1 MEEGSVDLEN
11 VGVTSIFNL
20 LVTNYQ
26 HEFFPAGFILFR
38 HQATYL
44 PFPYSACLPYH
55 SVQSALSSNIPLRS
69 GLLRTTIF
77 TFLPPFNTASNKPK
91 LFNFNL
97 YHQYSS
103 ISILEPGR
111 HPVYGLLVMEEIPL
125 RSQHPPRPSRVESEV
140 SQRLQSS
147 SQPDVHGLDWLD
159 RLNAYILGD
168 LDDQYKGGDAV
179 FLKLPLMSSRKF
191 LVRSL
196 AFNSGKSEVASG
208 IKPAKNTVQ
217 TLHQTKFQ
225 LMQWCF
231 HLGLG

>member
-1 MEEGSVDLEN
+1 MKIRIKAGQMEEGSVDLEN

-38 HQATYL
+38 HQATFL
-44 PFPYSACLPYH
+44 PFPYTACLPYH

-69 GLLRTTIF
+69 GLLRTTTF
-77 TFLPPFNTASNKPK
+77 SFLPPFNTAINKTQTIQLQPI
-91 LFNFNL
+91 
-97 YHQYSS
+97 SP

-147 SQPDVHGLDWLD
+147 SQPDVHGLD
-159 RLNAYILGD
+159 
-168 LDDQYKGGDAV
+168 
-179 FLKLPLMSSRKF
+179 
-191 LVRSL
+191 
-196 AFNSGKSEVASG
+196 
-208 IKPAKNTVQ
+208 
-217 TLHQTKFQ
+217 
-225 LMQWCF
+225 
-231 HLGLG
+231 